1 MMETIQRALQQ
12 PEYLHVLINPLPVY
26 GLAIALFGLI
36 AAMCLRTRGGEVIAL
51 VLIFVCAASAWAVA
65 HYGEAAEDSILV
77 MADTDGQA
85 WLKIHEHRAEELIYV
100 FYALA
105 LASAAAIFAP
115 KKWPRTRRPLVVL
128 TLLLAVA
135 SLAAGGYIASAGG
148 KIRHREFRDGPP
160 PQTAEAE
167 SR

>member
-1 MMETIQRALQQ
+1 MIETIQRALQQ

-26 GLAIALFGLI
+26 GLAIALLGLV
-36 AAMCLRTRGGEVIAL
+36 AAMCLRSRGGEVTAL
-51 VLIFVCAASAWAVA
+51 ILICICAASAWPAA

-105 LASAAAIFAP
+105 LVSAAAIFAP
-115 KKWPRTRRPLVVL
+115 KKWPKTRRPLVVL

-135 SLAAGGYIASAGG
+135 SLVAGGYIASAGG
-148 KIRHREFRDGPP
+148 KIRHREFRSGPP
-160 PQTAEAE
+160 PAPID
-167 SR
+167 S

>member
-26 GLAIALFGLI
+26 GLAIALLGLI
-36 AAMCLRTRGGEVIAL
+36 AAMLLRTRGGEITAL
-51 VLIFVCAASAWAVA
+51 VLVFVCAASAWPAA
-65 HYGEAAEDSILV
+65 HYGEAAQDRILV
-77 MADTDGQA
+77 SADTDGQA
-85 WLKIHEHRAEELIYV
+85 WLKTHAHRAEGLIYV

-105 LASAAAIFAP
+105 LVSAAAIFAP
-115 KKWPRTRRPLVVL
+115 KKWPKTSRPLVVL

-135 SLAAGGYIASAGG
+135 ALAAGGYVASAGG
-148 KIRHREFRDGPP
+148 KIRHREFRTGPP
-160 PQTAEAE
+160 PKTPESE